1 MAAYVLVSET
11 DITTA
16 KGCWTA
22 LKSSAARNSN
32 LSASEA
38 SEPTNMVP
46 TMQRATRTFVRQA
59 VALALLAT
67 LGLLASG
74 AAQAA
79 PRATSRCAPTH
90 VRGTPF
96 SIVVRRGRVSCGE
109 AQRVVHTFQKGGGVE
124 HTAGT
129 TETWTVDGWD
139 CLHGATATECFKG
152 GPSYPRA
159 LEALEAFIQTRLP
172 AAPIGS
178 VLTVHERGDALQVSA
193 RLQDPVAAQ
202 YGPGQTPKEGY
213 RALAVF
219 LNLTNNSYGT
229 ISSDANGFTKIIG
242 SDGLTY
248 NFDPYVWLGSTA
260 AQCGEFRFGEYSLLP
275 ESRESGCVVYLLPE
289 TVSVQAVQ
297 FGTYL
302 EPEAQ
307 WNA

>member
-1 MAAYVLVSET
+1 
-11 DITTA
+11 
-16 KGCWTA
+16 
-22 LKSSAARNSN
+22 
-32 LSASEA
+32 
-38 SEPTNMVP
+38 MVP
-46 TMQRATRTFVRQA
+46 TMHDATRTFMRQA
-59 VALALLAT
+59 VALALFAT
-67 LGLLASG
+67 LGLLASA

-96 SIVVRRGRVSCGE
+96 SVVVRRGRVSCDE

-129 TETWTVDGWD
+129 TETWSVAGWD
-139 CLHGATATECFKG
+139 CLHGATATECFRG
-152 GPSYPRA
+152 GPNYRRA
-159 LEALEAFIQTRLP
+159 LEAIEAFIQTRLP

-178 VLTVHERGDALQVSA
+178 VLTVHEHGDALQVSA

-202 YGPGQTPKEGY
+202 YGPGQTPKEGD
-213 RALAVF
+213 RAVAVL
-219 LNLTNNSYGT
+219 LNLINNSYGT
-229 ISSDANGFTKIIG
+229 ISGDANGFTKIIG

-275 ESRESGCVVYLLPE
+275 ESRENGCVVYLLPQA
-289 TVSVQAVQ
+289 VAVQAVQ